1 MSNDIDFSSIE
12 NFKMRLY
19 EMGRKGTKI
28 ADNAIIKGATVIL
41 DEMKKASSFSDRT
54 GNLRKK
60 LSISKPVTD
69 NGRKIVKIGI
79 NKSDN
84 SEIFYGKFIE
94 YGTTNRGKTITA
106 KPYMRPA
113 LENKRKEALE
123 IAKNEMKKGLGI

>member
-1 MSNDIDFSSIE
+1 
-12 NFKMRLY
+12 MRLD

-28 ADNAIIKGATVIL
+28 ADNAIMKGATVIL
-41 DEMKKASSFSDRT
+41 DEMKKTSSFSDRT

-123 IAKNEMKKGLGI
+123 IAKNEMKKELGI